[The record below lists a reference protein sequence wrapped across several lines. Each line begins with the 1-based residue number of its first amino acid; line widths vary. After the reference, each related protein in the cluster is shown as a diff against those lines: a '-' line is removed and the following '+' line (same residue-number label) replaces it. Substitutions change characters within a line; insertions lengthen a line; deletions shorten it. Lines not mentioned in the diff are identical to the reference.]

1 MTTTMSATE
10 LLATLPALPR
20 RPLAWVGPAV
30 GKLIQAVVTLLLVAV
45 CVFFATQIMPGNAA
59 TVLLGTHATPERVH
73 ALSQQ
78 LGLNDPV
85 LVQFGRWFGGVLHGD
100 FGMSLAGNRPV
111 VQILAGPLGNSLF
124 LAAVAVAIILPLSL
138 LTGVLA
144 ARYRDGWFDR
154 TFLGGSMITNALP
167 DFIIGTLLVFLFGT
181 TVFRI
186 LPAVSIIPIGSHPWD
201 QPAKLVLPVL
211 TLVIGGVMY
220 LGRLVRAAVI
230 DVLGSEYVEMA
241 ELKGVGRWRI
251 LLVHALP
258 NALAPAIPA
267 ASLVAAFTV
276 GGVVVTEYVFN
287 YPGMGV
293 LLLRSI
299 GARDIPMIQAIVLII
314 AAIYFVFNFVAD
326 LVRVGGRD

>member
-1 MTTTMSATE
+1 MTTMSATE
-10 LLATLPALPR
+10 SLAVLPSRR
-20 RPLAWVGPAV
+20 RPAVAWIGPV
-30 GKLIQAVVTLLLVAV
+30 LGKLVQAVVTLLLVAL

-59 TVLLGTHATPERVH
+59 TVMLGTHATPERVR
-73 ALSQQ
+73 ALSEQ

-85 LVQFGRWFGGVLHGD
+85 LAQFGRWLGGVLRGD
-100 FGMSLAGNRPV
+100 FGTSLAGGRPV
-111 VQILAGPLGNSLF
+111 SEILATPLGNSLF
-124 LAAVAVAIILPLSL
+124 LAGIAVAIILPLSL
-138 LTGVLA
+138 IVGVLA

-154 TFLGGSMITNALP
+154 VFLGGSMVANALP

-181 TVFRI
+181 TVLRI
-186 LPAVSIIPIGSHPWD
+186 LPAVSIIPLGTHPWE

-220 LGRLVRAAVI
+220 LARLVRVAVI
-230 DVLGSEYVEMA
+230 DVLNSEYVEMA

-299 GARDIPMIQAIVLII
+299 GARDIPVVQAIVLII

-326 LVRVGGRD
+326 LVRVGGKD

>member
-1 MTTTMSATE
+1 MTTTMSTTE
-10 LLATLPALPR
+10 LLATLPARPR
-20 RPLAWVGPAV
+20 RPLAWVGPAA
-30 GKLIQAVVTLLLVAV
+30 GKLVQAVVTLLLVAV

-85 LVQFGRWFGGVLHGD
+85 LVQFSRWFGGVLHGD
-100 FGMSLAGNRPV
+100 FGMSLAGDRPV
-111 VQILAGPLGNSLF
+111 VQILAAPLGNSLF

-138 LTGVLA
+138 LVGVLA

-154 TFLGGSMITNALP
+154 VFLGGSMVANALP

-326 LVRVGGRD
+326 LVRVGGRG

>member
-1 MTTTMSATE
+1 MATAS
-10 LLATLPALPR
+10 LATLPVR
-20 RPLAWVGPAV
+20 RRSAGAWIGPV
-30 GKLIQAVVTLLLVAV
+30 LGKLVQAAATLLLVAV

-59 TVLLGTHATPERVH
+59 TVMLGTHATPERVR
-73 ALSQQ
+73 ALSEQ
-78 LGLNDPV
+78 LGLDDPV
-85 LVQFGRWFGGVLHGD
+85 LEQFGRWLGGVLRGD
-100 FGMSLAGNRPV
+100 FGTSLAGGRPV
-111 VQILAGPLGNSLF
+111 AEILATPLGNSLF
-124 LAAVAVAIILPLSL
+124 LAGIAVAIILPLSL
-138 LTGVLA
+138 IIGVLA
-144 ARYRDGWFDR
+144 AQYRDGWFDR
-154 TFLGGSMITNALP
+154 LFLGGSMVANALP

-186 LPAVSIIPIGSHPWD
+186 LPAVSIIPIGSHPWER
-201 QPAKLVLPVL
+201 PAMLVLPVL

-220 LGRLVRAAVI
+220 LARLVRVAVI
-230 DVLGSEYVEMA
+230 DVRGSEYVEMA

-258 NALAPAIPA
+258 NALAPAVPA

-299 GARDIPMIQAIVLII
+299 GARDIPMVQAIVLII

-326 LVRVGGRD
+326 LIRVGGRD